1 MRGRTHELLGVAPL
15 AAVAMSRA
23 RRLRQVFGIAFASP
37 LTRRKPKRASA
48 AVVDDGEVSAHRR
61 ETAHVD
67 GGGYGF
73 QWIPSDMH
81 MDSSCATIGIMK
93 TTVDIPDEELE
104 AVMRFTRAATKRE
117 AIVTAIADYNRRR
130 RMAALLEHAGKAESL
145 VTPEELQAQ
154 RRQG

>member
-1 MRGRTHELLGVAPL
+1 
-15 AAVAMSRA
+15 
-23 RRLRQVFGIAFASP
+23 
-37 LTRRKPKRASA
+37 
-48 AVVDDGEVSAHRR
+48 
-61 ETAHVD
+61 
-67 GGGYGF
+67 
-73 QWIPSDMH
+73 
-81 MDSSCATIGIMK
+81 MDSSSDILGSMK

-145 VTPEELQAQ
+145 ITPEELQAQ